1 MTVTENRPYGTGDAS
16 FLAAGG
22 VDGIRQLVDD
32 FFDRM
37 GSDERFAA
45 IYAMH
50 PDDKEMSR
58 DKLARFLCGWMGGPR
73 RYQERFGRVI
83 IPLAHKPFPIGPSER
98 DQWLL
103 CMHGALEKTSL
114 DTSMKARL
122 MDSFGRMA
130 EMCRTKD

>member
-1 MTVTENRPYGTGDAS
+1 MASEAAEEKTPYELLGRDEGVRRLTADFYELMDTLPEAATIRALHKGDLSEMT
-16 FLAAGG
+16 
-22 VDGIRQLVDD
+22 
-32 FFDRM
+32 
-37 GSDERFAA
+37 
-45 IYAMH
+45 
-50 PDDKEMSR
+50 
-58 DKLARFLCGWMGGPR
+58 DKLGTFLIGWMGGPQ

-103 CMHGALEKTSL
+103 CMHGALDKTSL
-114 DTSMKARL
+114 DASMKARL

>member
-1 MTVTENRPYGTGDAS
+1 MTPYELLGGDD
-16 FLAAGG
+16 G
-22 VDGIRQLVDD
+22 VRQLTAD
-32 FFDRM
+32 FYGLMDALP
-37 GSDERFAA
+37 EAA
-45 IYAMH
+45 TIRAMH
-50 PDDKEMSR
+50 KGDLSEMT
-58 DKLARFLCGWMGGPR
+58 DKLGTFLIGWLGGPQ

-103 CMHGALEKTSL
+103 CMQGAIDKTSL
-114 DTSMKARL
+114 DEAMKARL

>member
-1 MTVTENRPYGTGDAS
+1 MASEAAEEKTPYELLGRDEGVRKLTAD
-16 FLAAGG
+16 FYELMDTLPEAAT
-22 VDGIRQLVDD
+22 IR
-32 FFDRM
+32 
-37 GSDERFAA
+37 
-45 IYAMH
+45 AMH
-50 PDDKEMSR
+50 KGDLGEII
-58 DKLARFLCGWMGGPR
+58 DKLGPQ

-103 CMHGALEKTSL
+103 CMHGALEKTAL
-114 DTSMKARL
+114 DASMKARL